1 LSSLLI
7 SNKNLDIED
16 SLQWI
21 GNILPDVPSYID
33 TKVST
38 VTFCYQS
45 SFVGSYLIIN
55 LTAPVFGDEAD
66 HINESKN
73 FGRIE
78 IQTDN
83 YSVLTIMKDQIT
95 AQANSRNL
103 QLLIDSDFNDESVF
117 RVLE

>member
-1 LSSLLI
+1 M
-7 SNKNLDIED
+7 
-16 SLQWI
+16 
-21 GNILPDVPSYID
+21 PSYID
-33 TKVST
+33 QNLST

-55 LTAPVFGDEAD
+55 LKAPLFGDEAD
-66 HINESKN
+66 EKNESLN

-95 AQANSRNL
+95 AQANQRNM

-117 RVLE
+117 RVLEQLHPQV